1 MRQSLIATTL
11 SVFLLGCGGGDLV
24 GLDDPSFDSDSD
36 GILNQDDAC
45 PGEPETVNGVL
56 DGDGCPDTP
65 LEFYEAIRMDLEQY
79 WTSAF
84 PVYGETYR
92 PIGVFL
98 SFSSA
103 TTTGCGVV
111 YPQNVESCSRGEGVY
126 YDLNM
131 LQESLDLVGDMGPA
145 FILSHAIGGHI
156 SWLLEWSLW
165 LTPNTLRLQAD
176 CWGGAWASDASAR
189 GWLDVDD
196 PEVAVG
202 QIVRLYETPG
212 TWFDASKY
220 GTPEQRVAAFRV
232 GFLNG
237 PPGCA
242 SVEFFDI

>member
-65 LEFYEAIRMDLEQY
+65 LEFYEAIRMDLGAVLDLRVPCLRGDL
-79 WTSAF
+79 SSH
-84 PVYGETYR
+84 R
-92 PIGVFL
+92 CLL

-111 YPQNVESCSRGEGVY
+111 YPQNVEYCSRGEGVY

-145 FILSHAIGGHI
+145 LILSHAIGGHI

-212 TWFDASKY
+212 RGSTRRSTGLPNREWRRFGLAS
-220 GTPEQRVAAFRV
+220 
-232 GFLNG
+232 
-237 PPGCA
+237 
-242 SVEFFDI
+242 